1 MLLNKLNYLGLLISS
16 TQNQADVPLCG
27 WEGKVPQIH
36 RKSAAK
42 GPQILHVVS
51 KPSVWRDGWASGF
64 VAGWFFEDINE
75 PRD

>member
-51 KPSVWRDGWASGF
+51 WVYGEMDGQVDSWQDGF
-64 VAGWFFEDINE
+64 S
-75 PRD
+75 RT